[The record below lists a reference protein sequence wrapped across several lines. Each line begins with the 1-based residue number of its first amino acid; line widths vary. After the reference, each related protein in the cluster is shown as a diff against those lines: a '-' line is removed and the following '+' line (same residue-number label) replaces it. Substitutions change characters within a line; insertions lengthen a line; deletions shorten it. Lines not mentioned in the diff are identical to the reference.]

1 MGRTAFL
8 IDDAADIQEAW
19 VKEAACVGVTA
30 GASAPDILVQ
40 NVIARLREFGGGE
53 AVTLEGAKK
62 ILFSKCRKSCV
73 WMFVRSNKISQFRN
87 LPDDATLTRS

>member
-1 MGRTAFL
+1 M
-8 IDDAADIQEAW
+8 
-19 VKEAACVGVTA
+19 KEAACVGVTA